1 MTKGVEFMGSY
12 TLSKATDDASDFDEQ
27 PQNPFDV
34 SAGRA
39 LSSQNQ

>member
-1 MTKGVEFMGSY
+1 MTKGEEFMGSY

-27 PQNPFDV
+27 PQNPLDL

>member
-27 PQNPFDV
+27 PQFPFDLN
-34 SAGRA
+34 AGRA
-39 LSSQNQ
+39 SGR